1 VIVAEAEP
9 SDGAKESSTE
19 GQGEANTPPPAD
31 PEIVDDSSEEAREF
45 AHEISRR
52 LMVASSWTGR
62 LPHPSDLE
70 KYDALVPGAAS
81 KLIDEAIQPSV
92 LAEKSIELD
101 RDVSD
106 RVFSL
111 MEQDQVLRIEESRS
125 DRHFREH
132 VFNRFLPIFYL
143 PLLIIV
149 LVLYAPLADWAKAAI
164 VVAMLAAYVS
174 PVCISLLRGRMT
186 QREADTIQSLIP
198 KIAAE
203 VTSVLKNQT
212 DSSTSDKRPARM
224 KGGKDMLDSS
234 TDSKEQ

>member
-1 VIVAEAEP
+1 MSVAEAEP
-9 SDGAKESSTE
+9 PDGVTQSSTE
-19 GQGEANTPPPAD
+19 DEREANTPPSPD
-31 PEIVDDSSEEAREF
+31 PEIVDESSEEAREF

-70 KYDALVPGAAS
+70 KYDTLVPGAAS

-111 MEQDQVLRIEESRS
+111 MERDQELRIEESRS
-125 DRHFREH
+125 DRHFRQH
-132 VFNRFLPIFYL
+132 VFSRFLPLFYL
-143 PLLIIV
+143 PLLIII
-149 LVLYAPLADWAKAAI
+149 LVLYAPLSDWAKAVI
-164 VVAMLAAYVS
+164 VFAMLAAYVS

-198 KIAAE
+198 KIVAE
-203 VTSVLKNQT
+203 VTSVLKKQT
-212 DSSTSDKRPARM
+212 DSSGSEQTLARSEVER
-224 KGGKDMLDSS
+224 DRLDSS
-234 TDSKEQ
+234 TNSKE